1 MNIKLRLTVMSFM
14 QFFVWGAW
22 LITIANYWFGT
33 KQWDGTQFG
42 AIFATMGFASLFMP
56 TLTGIIADKWINAE
70 RLYALMHILYA
81 GVLFYIPQVETPN
94 AFFWTM
100 LLAMCFYM
108 PTISLSNSI
117 SYTTL
122 KSTNL
127 DVIKDFPPIRVWGT
141 VGFIAAMWVTNL
153 TGSKAS
159 AYQFYIA
166 GTGAL
171 ALGLYAFTL
180 PACKPTKL
188 ISEKASIVDT
198 LGLSAF
204 KLFATYKMA
213 LFFIFSMFLGGAL
226 QLTNAYG
233 DVFLDEFKHFPK
245 YADSFVVKYSTIIMS
260 ISQVSETLF
269 ILAIPFF
276 LKRFGIKKVMIIAM
290 LAWVFRFGL
299 FAYGDPAGN
308 LWMIVLSCVVY
319 GMAFDFFNISG
330 SLFVETSTTPKTRS
344 SAQGLFMMMTN
355 GFGAVFGSLVSGWMI
370 DKYFTSSFNNI
381 SAVASHVDSTA
392 DNGHLL
398 SFVKSQG
405 INILSD
411 GSFDKVLFMKDWQHI
426 WLSFTIYAL
435 IITILFA
442 VMFKHKHTRAEE
454 EAIKKISH

>member
-1 MNIKLRLTVMSFM
+1 MSFL

-42 AIFATMGFASLFMP
+42 AIFATMGFASLVMP
-56 TLTGIIADKWINAE
+56 TLTGIIADKWVNAE
-70 RLYALMHILYA
+70 VLYGILHILYA
-81 GVLFYIPQVETPN
+81 AVLFYLPQVDTPN
-94 AFFWTM
+94 DFFWVM

-122 KSTNL
+122 KSSQL

-141 VGFIAAMWVTNL
+141 IGFIAAMWATNL
-153 TGSKAS
+153 TGNKAT

-166 GTGAL
+166 GLAAL
-171 ALGLYAFTL
+171 SLGIYAFTL
-180 PACKPTKL
+180 PKCPPQRL
-188 ISEKASIVDT
+188 INEKKSFIQT
-198 LGLSAF
+198 LGLEAF
-204 KLFATYKMA
+204 KLFTDYKMA

-233 DVFLDEFKHFPK
+233 DVFLDEFKLFPA
-245 YADSFVVKYSTIIMS
+245 YAESYVIRYSTMIMS

-276 LKRFGIKKVMIIAM
+276 LKRFGIKKVIVIAM
-290 LAWVFRFGL
+290 FAWVLRFGF
-299 FAYGDPAGN
+299 FAFGDPTTN
-308 LWMIVLSCVVY
+308 LWMIIMSCIVY

-344 SAQGLFMMMTN
+344 SAQGMFMMMTN

-370 DKYFTSSFNNI
+370 DKYFTKSYTDIQSLATFANTG
-381 SAVASHVDSTA
+381 S

-398 SFVKSQG
+398 TFLNNKG
-405 INILSD
+405 ISVLADGHLSRALD
-411 GSFDKVLFMKDWQHI
+411 VKDWQSI
-426 WLSFTIYAL
+426 WLSFTAYAL
-435 IITILFA
+435 IITVAFA
-442 VMFKHKHTRAEE
+442 IMFKHKHNKAETAAI
-454 EAIKKISH
+454 EAMNH